1 MGNSASE
8 YPSSDSPAAGS
19 SSNEQDYPQRTRDD
33 EFRELNANLPA
44 EFSSKYQAV
53 SKIGSGSFGSVYKVR
68 DHRTKAVYAAKMVD
82 LHHHNTQS
90 EVNIDHNFNT
100 CKTQHSAC
108 SSIVY
113 TSIKTI

>member
-8 YPSSDSPAAGS
+8 YPSSDSPVTGS
-19 SSNEQDYPQRTRDD
+19 SSNEQEYPNTSRAD

-68 DHRTKAVYAAKMVD
+68 DHRTKAIYAAKMVD

-90 EVNIDHNFNT
+90 EVINKIILST
-100 CKTQHSAC
+100 LTYILSCKPSRAQLPL
-108 SSIVY
+108 
-113 TSIKTI
+113 

>member
-8 YPSSDSPAAGS
+8 YPSSDSPVTGS
-19 SSNEQDYPQRTRDD
+19 SSNEKGYPQKSRDD

-68 DHRTKAVYAAKMVD
+68 DHKTKAIYAAKMVD

-90 EVNIDHNFNT
+90 EVKYCRCYKQHSGHLYAFMTKSANST
-100 CKTQHSAC
+100 CK
-108 SSIVY
+108 
-113 TSIKTI
+113 